1 MFRDAFHIPPPYCLR
16 CSYGLKPDSCGL
28 QCAKALEETILNL
41 GPETVSAFMGETVSG
56 ATLAVYPPPQ
66 GYWTKIR
73 EICNRYGVMLILDEV
88 MSGMGRTGKWF
99 ASEHYGV
106 SPDLVTLGKGL
117 SGGSLPLSAVGVR
130 EEHYSQVVETGGFV
144 HGGTFSHHPACA
156 AAGLA
161 AVQILEK
168 ESLVERAR
176 EKGEI
181 LGAKLDHALSDHPH
195 VGDIR
200 GLGMMWGVELVKEKQ
215 TLEPFDR
222 SALVLEMVWEKL
234 FSDGVILYKSL
245 GLAGKN
251 GEGLVVAPP
260 FVINEPEMDM
270 VVSGLKGALNHV
282 LGV

>member
-1 MFRDAFHIPPPYCLR
+1 
-16 CSYGLKPDSCGL
+16 
-28 QCAKALEETILNL
+28 
-41 GPETVSAFMGETVSG
+41 MGETVSG